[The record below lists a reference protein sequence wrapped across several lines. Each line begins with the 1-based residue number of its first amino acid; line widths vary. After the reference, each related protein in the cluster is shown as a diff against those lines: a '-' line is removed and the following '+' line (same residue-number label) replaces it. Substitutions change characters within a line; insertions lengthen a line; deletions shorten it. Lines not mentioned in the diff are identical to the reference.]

1 MGIHLYRIDDRLIHG
16 QVVVGWGQPLNIRFL
31 VLVDDLVASSD
42 WEKDLYRMAVPPE
55 MEIYFA
61 DVVTAIRNHAQYAS
75 DPRPGILITGDIS
88 SMQRLVREV
97 KAIGTSPGRPRR
109 EASLRFSHARG
120 RAPAPRPRGRWGRGD
135 GAGRPLGAR
144 EAALRSARGRIAMIL
159 LEALP
164 IALLGALLGLDV
176 VSFPQAMVSRPI
188 VAATLAGSLVGNP
201 PAGLLI
207 GVVLEMIAL
216 DTLPFGASRY
226 PEWGSAAVV
235 GGALFAAQ
243 PAGMPG
249 ALPASTLAALL
260 TASISGWSMVVL
272 RRTIAGRLERSRDR
286 IEDGSRDAL
295 LSLHLSGMSLDLL
308 RGGLVTLIAMMI
320 FGSLVRAIVAVWGS
334 DSAPSHA
341 VVVVVAATVAG
352 GALWKVFHSVRW
364 VLWFFFGGL
373 LGWAALLVTR

>member
-1 MGIHLYRIDDRLIHG
+1 
-16 QVVVGWGQPLNIRFL
+16 
-31 VLVDDLVASSD
+31 
-42 WEKDLYRMAVPPE
+42 
-55 MEIYFA
+55 
-61 DVVTAIRNHAQYAS
+61 
-75 DPRPGILITGDIS
+75 
-88 SMQRLVREV
+88 
-97 KAIGTSPGRPRR
+97 
-109 EASLRFSHARG
+109 
-120 RAPAPRPRGRWGRGD
+120 
-135 GAGRPLGAR
+135 
-144 EAALRSARGRIAMIL
+144 MIL

-188 VAATLAGSLVGNP
+188 VAATLAGSFVGNP

-249 ALPASTLAALL
+249 ALPASMLAALL

-272 RRTIAGRLERSRDR
+272 RRIIAARLERTRDR
-286 IEDGSRDAL
+286 IEDGSRHAL
-295 LSLHLSGMSLDLL
+295 LSLHLLGMSMDLL
-308 RGGLVTLIAMMI
+308 RAGLVTLVAMMI
-320 FGSLVRAIVAVWGS
+320 FGSLVSAIVAVWGS
-334 DSAPSHA
+334 DSAPSRA
-341 VVVVVAATVAG
+341 VVVIIAAIVAG

-364 VLWFFFGGL
+364 VLWFFLAGL
-373 LGWAALLVTR
+373 LTWALLLMVR